1 MDYKLCRIGYQKR
14 NIQNCCCHRHGRMYS
29 LFRIY
34 HRPVDL
40 SAKATAQNNG
50 RNQIMVFTIHGNIG
64 AYHLLEME
72 IQMDTLLL
80 HFGIDSV
87 LHHQHTQTGDTRPV
101 ADACTP
107 KCVVHS
113 SCDSIHVFILSAWM
127 RIHNRMYRNEKA

>member
-1 MDYKLCRIGYQKR
+1 MTINWDVFYIFTIISVILWIISSVASATRNGQKR

-87 LHHQHTQTGDTRPV
+87 LHYQHTQT
-101 ADACTP
+101 
-107 KCVVHS
+107 
-113 SCDSIHVFILSAWM
+113 
-127 RIHNRMYRNEKA
+127 